1 MNRGTGGPRWPKSL
15 QDGER
20 RLACEPWLPSVST
33 APLVWGRG
41 SSLNFDLA
49 SFLLSCGGPGPQT
62 QGAAVISWATS
73 GSKTGR
79 DGQLT
84 KVCQTVLVL
93 KPRAPGTLIEAD
105 QGAGPQGQPRSPWPR
120 PSPCARGL
128 HRFPKYNGHSR
139 TSLYSQGLA
148 GRGLLWSWTRPTRG
162 ARPPAPRAP
171 PPPVTR
177 QRTAG
182 PAPTRARGWRGG
194 SRAGAGQPRPL
205 RPRPKPLLLSG
216 RAVQAPPPLGATVRA
231 AKTAALRTGFSFS

>member
-1 MNRGTGGPRWPKSL
+1 M
-15 QDGER
+15 
-20 RLACEPWLPSVST
+20 
-33 APLVWGRG
+33 
-41 SSLNFDLA
+41 NFDLA

-84 KVCQTVLVL
+84 KVWQTVLVL

-194 SRAGAGQPRPL
+194 RRAATPP
-205 RPRPKPLLLSG
+205 
-216 RAVQAPPPLGATVRA
+216 AAEAQAPPPLRPRRPGPSSSRGNCPGSKNSGFENWVFFFLRVQTLNGRKSLFWTLLHRFL
-231 AKTAALRTGFSFS
+231 AKCWILLNFSSRRMVSFGKGLTDRC